1 MTSSQERTSAESE
14 RSRRTAP
21 GTSLMGS
28 QGGAKQPISVLRAG
42 PLLRRCVVMFHVRHT
57 RAPCVSPHHHT
68 TLRAITIT
76 PHSRN
81 TQSHTTMPHTY
92 SSSMRSLMIIEYDG
106 CSAHGPT
113 NPSLSAIAIARSKST
128 AGLVCKHGSKC
139 AACCENAKGP
149 CSPAQSCSRAVPTH
163 ARAYSQHTPGPALS
177 GRCHNA

>member
-1 MTSSQERTSAESE
+1 MDCVAPPLEGGATQSISDLARADSWLL
-14 RSRRTAP
+14 RGIFDRRT
-21 GTSLMGS
+21 
-28 QGGAKQPISVLRAG
+28 
-42 PLLRRCVVMFHVRHT
+42 
-57 RAPCVSPHHHT
+57 
-68 TLRAITIT
+68 
-76 PHSRN
+76 
-81 TQSHTTMPHTY
+81 
-92 SSSMRSLMIIEYDG
+92 
-106 CSAHGPT
+106 T